1 VYLEI
6 GNVGGFFRLRGEK
19 WSLDE
24 ERQLRMLVEEGK
36 SSLEI
41 SRIMGK
47 TRVSVKSKI
56 FNLGLKSLKDA
67 TGVQGSVAAAAVVSS
82 PEVPLIVPVSSSVA
96 SSVPVGVAGVD
107 LKLPERLPS
116 IEEKL
121 KVLSAAVDALG
132 QPGLSLAEV
141 SRLHKIIQGV
151 KVYQELFAKYVDYHG
166 LEVEVLELRRQLASE
181 IAKAS
186 NGASSKVSS

>member
-1 VYLEI
+1 
-6 GNVGGFFRLRGEK
+6 
-19 WSLDE
+19 
-24 ERQLRMLVEEGK
+24 MLVEEGK

-47 TRVSVKSKI
+47 TRVSVKSKM

-67 TGVQGSVAAAAVVSS
+67 TSVQGSVAAAASS

-107 LKLPERLPS
+107 LKLPGRRLPS
-116 IEEKL
+116 IEEEL
-121 KVLSAAVDALG
+121 RILSDAVDSLT
-132 QPGLSLAEV
+132 QPGLSRAEV
-141 SRLHKIIQGV
+141 LRLHNVIMGVQIYQG
-151 KVYQELFAKYVDYHG
+151 LFAKYVDYNG
-166 LEVEVLELRRQLASE
+166 LELEILELRRQLASE

-186 NGASSKVSS
+186 NGASSKVSR